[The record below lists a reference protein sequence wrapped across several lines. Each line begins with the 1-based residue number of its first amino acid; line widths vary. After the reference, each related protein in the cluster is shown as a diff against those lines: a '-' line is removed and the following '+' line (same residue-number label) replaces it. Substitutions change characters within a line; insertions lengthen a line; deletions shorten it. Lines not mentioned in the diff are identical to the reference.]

1 MAPKRKSNS
10 KSSPNKKS
18 KIEASLSVEDI
29 KELGETI
36 VEKSNYNDISKLL
49 DQYETIKKTLIKE
62 KNTEI
67 ETLGRQLSI
76 SLFQVF
82 TKLIKNGLTTI
93 RKADDEKRIILVKWI
108 INKYEAFKDIL
119 YWFIVNNLSYRSSL
133 QLDCLDVLMK
143 LIKIES
149 LNNVNDKYFPL
160 ITFKKLVES
169 LLLSQNGE
177 IFNDIS
183 DNFIILEF
191 METFQKYYDLQF
203 YFFQGLSQFLDE
215 NKDSK
220 NLIFSNFYLIIK
232 SPLLL
237 IGTQDASDLPTYIK
251 NPPSV
256 ITKVATFKHNYQQ
269 SINSVLSYGLT
280 INQYKTILSIMNKRI
295 LPLLSQPSNFM
306 DFLTDCYNLNSNLI
320 IQILS
325 LNSLYDLMKT
335 YNLEYPDFYKKL
347 YSLLTPELLINRYRS
362 RFFRLCDLFLTST
375 HLSANL
381 VASFI
386 KKLAKLSIAS
396 SASGTII
403 VIPFIYNLLKRHP
416 SCMIMIH
423 NTEVS
428 NDYEDPY
435 NDEEE
440 DPLKTQAIHSSL
452 WELEALMN
460 HYHPNISTLSAI
472 FKEPFRKPNYN
483 LEDFLDWSYKSLLD
497 SELNKRYRSM
507 TALEYE
513 NWDYLFESK
522 GENDQ
527 KSCYLQGW
535 TL

>member
-1 MAPKRKSNS
+1 MAPKRKVNS
-10 KSSPNKKS
+10 KTASNKKAKVEEHLS
-18 KIEASLSVEDI
+18 IENIEEI
-29 KELGETI
+29 GETI
-36 VEKSNYNDISKLL
+36 VEKSSYNDITKLL
-49 DQYETIKKTLIKE
+49 DQYQLIKKILIKE
-62 KNTEI
+62 ENTEI
-67 ETLGRQLSI
+67 ESLGRQLSI

-82 TKLIKNGLTTI
+82 TKLIKKGLTTI

-108 INKYEAFKDIL
+108 INKYDDFKENL
-119 YWFIVNNLSYRSSL
+119 CWFITNKLSYKSSL
-133 QLDCLDVLMK
+133 QLDCLDILLK

-149 LNNVNDKYFPL
+149 SNNVNDKYFPL
-160 ITFKKLVES
+160 ITYRKLVEG

-177 IFNDIS
+177 IVNDTS

-191 METFQKYYDLQF
+191 MESFQKHYDLQF
-203 YFFQGLSQFLDE
+203 YFFQDLSKFLDD

-220 NLIFSNFYLIIK
+220 DLIFSNFYLIIK

-237 IGTQDASDLPTYIK
+237 IGNDDASELSTYVK
-251 NPPSV
+251 NPPSA
-256 ITKVATFKHNYQQ
+256 ISKTSTFKHNYQQ
-269 SINSVLSYGLT
+269 SINSILSYDLS

-295 LPLLSQPSNFM
+295 LPLLSKPSNLM

-325 LNSLYDLMKT
+325 LNSLYELMKT

-428 NDYEDPY
+428 NDYQDPY

-497 SELNKRYRSM
+497 SELNKRYRTM

-513 NWDYLFESK
+513 NWDYLFDS
-522 GENDQ
+522 NDKDEQ
-527 KSCYLQGW
+527 KTCYLEGW